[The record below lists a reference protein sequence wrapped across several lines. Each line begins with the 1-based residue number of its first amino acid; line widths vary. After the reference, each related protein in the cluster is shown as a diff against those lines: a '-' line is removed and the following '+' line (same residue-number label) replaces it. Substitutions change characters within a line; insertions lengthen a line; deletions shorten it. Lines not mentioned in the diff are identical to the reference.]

1 MMVSVKILH
10 IMNDMCT
17 VIISN
22 AVITHCKPLMSF
34 MLYFLEPFGY
44 GGDHSFLEGGFRDVI
59 EALSEGF
66 DCRGVGDTSLM
77 NNEWARCSGDLAS
90 LFSKSHTVSS
100 TTTALPRGII
110 QCGIEVNGVEIV
122 EKTHAKMLRKRQR
135 EAKCRR
141 SSRENKGTK
150 MSEIMGSLTNG
161 HNSETQIDNPKVSNE
176 SDRVLLTS
184 SSYGDNESTVVRVTT
199 TCGLTLEADSVVVTL
214 PLAILSIPRGL
225 PGYVSFSPPLSA
237 AKQNA
242 LSRLGVGTYNK
253 CCMSFSRPFWKHLP
267 RHLSTSSA
275 TVPTYWNDPSTH
287 RFDFIGHA
295 SNEHGKDIL
304 FFNIKNAPILVA
316 IYGGSEYSEVM
327 EQMNEK
333 EVVAGC
339 MNVLRKIFN
348 KATSDC
354 RLTRSQINDLTV
366 PDWPIDYFV
375 SRWGNDPYSRGS
387 FSYIPQGV
395 NGLEELKAMS
405 QPVYDFC
412 LEGDSSKD
420 NVPKRPLV
428 LFAGEGTSPFHPST
442 IHGAFETGI
451 REGMSFYII

>member
-1 MMVSVKILH
+1 MFRIQ
-10 IMNDMCT
+10 
-17 VIISN
+17 
-22 AVITHCKPLMSF
+22 
-34 MLYFLEPFGY
+34 EPFGY
-44 GGDHSFLEGGFRDVI
+44 GGDHSYLEGGFRDII

-66 DCRGVGDTSLM
+66 DCRGVGDTTLT

-90 LFSKSHTVSS
+90 LFSPSRSTSA
-100 TTTALPRGII
+100 TTTAMATNPRGII
-110 QCGIEVNGVEIV
+110 QCGIEVNGIEIV
-122 EKTHAKMLRKRQR
+122 EKAHAKMLRKRR
-135 EAKCRR
+135 RTSKIDVSKCRR
-141 SSRENKGTK
+141 SSRDNKGSK
-150 MSEIMGSLTNG
+150 MSRIMGSLTNG
-161 HNSETQIDNPKVSNE
+161 HRPENSNDNQNALSMESNDE
-176 SDRVLLTS
+176 RPTS
-184 SSYGDNESTVVRVTT
+184 TYGDEESTVVRVTT

-214 PLAILSIPRGL
+214 PLAILSIPKGL
-225 PGYVSFSPPLSA
+225 PGHVSFSPPLSA
-237 AKQNA
+237 DKQEA
-242 LSRLGVGTYNK
+242 LSRIGVGTYNK

-275 TVPTYWNDPSTH
+275 TVPTYWNDPTTH

-327 EQMNEK
+327 EQMHDK

-339 MNVLRKIFN
+339 MDVLKKIFS

-387 FSYIPQGV
+387 FSYIPHGV
-395 NGLEELKAMS
+395 DGLEELKAMS
-405 QPVYDFC
+405 QPVYDFRP
-412 LEGDSSKD
+412 EGDASYD
-420 NVPKRPLV
+420 DVPKRPLV
-428 LFAGEGTSPFHPST
+428 LFAGEGTTPFHPST

-451 REGMSFYII
+451 REGMSPYYVLKKRCFIRSDFVNTTHCLFQHID